1 MKFRWCH
8 ACRLGVLSPGCG
20 SPGGLG
26 DGAAPGDR
34 CAVPEFSAI
43 SQKVSQKVVAIATN
57 LNYYPRD
64 VAPCPDDDAPNDVL
78 YLLAACVVW
87 WPERTKLEQFDRA

>member
-1 MKFRWCH
+1 VPLREID
-8 ACRLGVLSPGCG
+8 AQCRN
-20 SPGGLG
+20 
-26 DGAAPGDR
+26 
-34 CAVPEFSAI
+34 FSAI
-43 SQKVSQKVVAIATN
+43 SQKVVAIATN

-64 VAPCPDDDAPNDVL
+64 VAPCPDDDPPNDVL

>member
-1 MKFRWCH
+1 MSLILRVL
-8 ACRLGVLSPGCG
+8 ACDIILANDSRN
-20 SPGGLG
+20 
-26 DGAAPGDR
+26 
-34 CAVPEFSAI
+34 FSAI
-43 SQKVSQKVVAIATN
+43 SQRVSQKVVAIATN

>member
-1 MKFRWCH
+1 MPLRETD
-8 ACRLGVLSPGCG
+8 AQCRN
-20 SPGGLG
+20 
-26 DGAAPGDR
+26 
-34 CAVPEFSAI
+34 FSAI

-64 VAPCPDDDAPNDVL
+64 AAPCPDDDAPNDVL
-78 YLLAACVVW
+78 YLLPACVVW